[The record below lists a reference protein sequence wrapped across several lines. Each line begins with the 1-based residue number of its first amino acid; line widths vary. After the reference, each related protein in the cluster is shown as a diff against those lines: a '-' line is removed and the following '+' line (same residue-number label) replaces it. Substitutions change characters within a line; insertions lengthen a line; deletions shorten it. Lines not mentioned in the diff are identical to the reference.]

1 MFTVTYHIDY
11 MDPDPTVAQFDCED
25 DAAEWLADEIEHR
38 IQYMVAHS
46 AYEISESDIA
56 SMYEIE
62 YSLARIE
69 ESE

>member
-1 MFTVTYHIDY
+1 MFTVTYHIDH
-11 MDPDPTVAQFDCED
+11 MDPNPTVAQFDCEG
-25 DAAEWLADEIEHR
+25 DAVEWLTDEVEHR
-38 IQYMVAHS
+38 VQFIVSDS
-46 AYEISESDIA
+46 AYEVSESDLV

>member
-1 MFTVTYHIDY
+1 